1 MLKVTALALTL
12 LNMSMLVLL
21 KAGSDNVTRVH
32 VVIILLHLFHS
43 ASGHMGLVSHEPD
56 YF

>member
-21 KAGSDNVTRVH
+21 KSGSDNVTRVH